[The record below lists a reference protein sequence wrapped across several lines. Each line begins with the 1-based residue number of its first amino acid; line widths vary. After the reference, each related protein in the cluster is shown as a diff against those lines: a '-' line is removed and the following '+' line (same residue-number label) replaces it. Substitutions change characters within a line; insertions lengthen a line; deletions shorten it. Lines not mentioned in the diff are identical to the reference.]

1 MPSHV
6 ESRECQLNRMKGW
19 AAQVAAVSATEAK
32 QEKLMDCSAHSA
44 PRARTHRIG
53 APCPLSS
60 NRLLRDHILVA
71 RTRTTVVLW
80 LFSREGQNESSA
92 QLEAGLRVGQHCNA
106 NNEVKRDSQ
115 GNHPWTP
122 FLHTRQQ
129 CHVPHMCAYLMDPY
143 SWSSGGRSG
152 PWVPLRLPDAA
163 AGSMLPHGLENR
175 ACMQVSGIRLL
186 IRQSTLNIRL
196 RRLSTTEAKNVP

>member
-106 NNEVKRDSQ
+106 SNEVKWDSK
-115 GNHPWTP
+115 GNHPWTHFITYQAAVP
-122 FLHTRQQ
+122 RTAYVRISNGSLFL
-129 CHVPHMCAYLMDPY
+129 
-143 SWSSGGRSG
+143 
-152 PWVPLRLPDAA
+152 
-163 AGSMLPHGLENR
+163 E
-175 ACMQVSGIRLL
+175 
-186 IRQSTLNIRL
+186 L
-196 RRLSTTEAKNVP
+196 RRQIGALGAFEVA